1 MKTDVETSRRCKS
14 REFPRWLGVLTIHPN
29 KMSVQCVFLK
39 QNLGS
44 GCQTWGP
51 LFQPKSNLLK
61 LFIFLVFNNP
71 ALGGVPQKQRER
83 GKGIFRRPT
92 QNDQNAA
99 LLCSKLPPSFRGLCG
114 TIAVESNT
122 KQLHLQSLG
131 LKKMGGIKCHLC
143 LGKIEVDANV
153 GKLWG
158 ISHVIEDCAGWQDSD
173 PCCNEFGPK
182 EEWKRM
188 FWYTTKGFRT
198 LRHCIRG
205 NWDDWCLDN

>member
-1 MKTDVETSRRCKS
+1 MKTDVETPRTCKS
-14 REFPRWLGVLTIHPN
+14 REFPGCPGVLTGTPLPTKCRSN
-29 KMSVQCVFLK
+29 VFFLK
-39 QNLGS
+39 KSWEVGF
-44 GCQTWGP
+44 QTWGP

-61 LFIFLVFNNP
+61 LSIFLVFNNP

-92 QNDQNAA
+92 KNDQNAA

-143 LGKIEVDANV
+143 LGKIKVDANV
-153 GKLWG
+153 G
-158 ISHVIEDCAGWQDSD
+158 
-173 PCCNEFGPK
+173 
-182 EEWKRM
+182 
-188 FWYTTKGFRT
+188 
-198 LRHCIRG
+198 
-205 NWDDWCLDN
+205 